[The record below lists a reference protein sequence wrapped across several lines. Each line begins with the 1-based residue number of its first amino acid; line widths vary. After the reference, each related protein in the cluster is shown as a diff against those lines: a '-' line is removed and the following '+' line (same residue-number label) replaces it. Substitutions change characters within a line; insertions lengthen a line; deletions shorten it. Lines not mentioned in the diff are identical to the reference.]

1 VLFDVVSKILR
12 EELHMRRLAL
22 AVGFATL
29 SFFMGQAWA
38 QESPEAAVKKLA
50 TDFSAAFNKHD
61 SEAIAALFTQ
71 DGIFVPA
78 NGKIVHGRDE
88 IRAYHQKAFE
98 GGPKDHSAPVLEVH
112 QLKPADAV
120 YALGTFGFAI
130 PKKDGDLIK
139 IGGNWT
145 AVDVKDGDQW
155 RIKLLFASVPP
166 PPPPAAAAS
175 K

>member
-1 VLFDVVSKILR
+1 
-12 EELHMRRLAL
+12 
-22 AVGFATL
+22 
-29 SFFMGQAWA
+29 
-38 QESPEAAVKKLA
+38 KLA

-78 NGKIVHGRDE
+78 HGKRVRGRSE
-88 IRAYHQKAFE
+88 IQAYHQKSFE
-98 GGPKDHSAPVLEVH
+98 SGAKEHSAPVLEVH
-112 QLKPADAV
+112 QLKAADAV
-120 YALGTFGFAI
+120 YSLGTFGFAI

-139 IGGNWT
+139 IGGSWT

-155 RIKLLFASVPP
+155 RIKLLFASVLPP
-166 PPPPAAAAS
+166 PPPPAAAS